1 MGNVFAVWAGAWMP
15 WKVSSAVEER
25 LRFVARLIEGE
36 AMTDLCQEFGV
47 SRKTGYKI
55 FNRYKEE
62 GIQALDDRSR
72 RPEVEY
78 PLRDRDALV
87 TLCGRICMHHKKINI
102 SNSLAGQRLGLKEGD
117 DAIWLVSFMD
127 YDLGDIGLEQKTL
140 QPLDNPPRPLVSPMW
155 PEHFVTHVFGM
166 DPDFVGAARGTRT
179 PDPLIT
185 NQVLY
190 QLSYGGAGETG
201 DSTARG
207 ALST

>member
-1 MGNVFAVWAGAWMP
+1 MPPQTGPIAACQRWNTPCTIATRWSLFAAA
-15 WKVSSAVEER
+15 SACP
-25 LRFVARLIEGE
+25 A
-36 AMTDLCQEFGV
+36 
-47 SRKTGYKI
+47 
-55 FNRYKEE
+55 
-62 GIQALDDRSR
+62 
-72 RPEVEY
+72 
-78 PLRDRDALV
+78 
-87 TLCGRICMHHKKINI
+87 KKINI

-140 QPLDNPPRPLVSPMW
+140 QPLDNPPRPLVSPMG
-155 PEHFVTHVFGM
+155 PEHFVTHIFGM

-190 QLSYGGAGETG
+190 QLSYGGAGERG
-201 DSTARG
+201 DSTAQG